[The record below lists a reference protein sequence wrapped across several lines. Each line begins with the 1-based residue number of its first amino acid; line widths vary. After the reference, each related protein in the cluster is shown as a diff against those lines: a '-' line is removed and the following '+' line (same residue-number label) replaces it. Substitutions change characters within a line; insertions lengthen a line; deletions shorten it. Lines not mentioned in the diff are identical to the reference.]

1 MNKKTCHVY
10 CSFDDL
16 VSTDSLKPNPRNPN
30 THDQT
35 QIDLLAKII
44 AGQGW
49 RAPITVSERSGLI
62 VRGHCRLEAA
72 KKLGLKKCPVDF
84 QNYENEE
91 AEIADMI
98 ADNRIAE
105 LATLDLPALSELLEE
120 LDTGA
125 FDMDFTGFD
134 HDELERIMT
143 WTADPDS
150 ETEPENTDGNGNT
163 EKGSSVCP
171 KCGFEF

>member
-1 MNKKTCHVY
+1 MNKKTCWVH

-30 THDQT
+30 THDQA

-44 AGQGW
+44 SGQGW
-49 RAPITVSERSGLI
+49 RAPITVSTRSGLI

-72 KKLGLKKCPVDF
+72 KKLGIEKCPVDF
-84 QNYENEE
+84 QKYDSEE
-91 AEIADMI
+91 SETADMI

-105 LATLDLPALSELLEE
+105 LSTLDLPALYELLEE

-134 HDELERIMT
+134 QEELERVMT
-143 WTADPDS
+143 WTPDAEDDADDTP
-150 ETEPENTDGNGNT
+150 ETE
-163 EKGSSVCP
+163 GSGSCPRVCP
-171 KCGFEF
+171 NCGHEL